1 MNNIKFKILRLLKT
15 VISYLDN
22 KFKVLKNKHLKLTK
36 PTVKDILSFIYIQR
50 KIKHSIP
57 SLLPE
62 VVKGSKE
69 AVRTGLNGKDTSDLV
84 LRKGWVSTQVN
95 SLFAMSLI
103 KKTFIINFIRRF
115 YNLICN
121 SYFFIYL
128 FLLALIL
135 FYVKFYYSVVEVC
148 MLLYT
153 FFFSFIL
160 CTLIY
165 KIDILNKFTDS
176 KGLKG
181 FLINFF
187 IDYFAFYLIFFF
199 LIISSLTFILLYS
212 SFG

>member
-1 MNNIKFKILRLLKT
+1 MYIKRKT
-15 VISYLDN
+15 
-22 KFKVLKNKHLKLTK
+22 KL
-36 PTVKDILSFIYIQR
+36 
-50 KIKHSIP
+50 KHSIP

-62 VVKGSKE
+62 VVKGPKE

-135 FYVKFYYSVVEVC
+135 FYVKFYYSVVEVF

-153 FFFSFIL
+153 FFLSFIL
-160 CTLIY
+160 CTLID
-165 KIDILNKFTDS
+165 KKDILT
-176 KGLKG
+176 
-181 FLINFF
+181 
-187 IDYFAFYLIFFF
+187 
-199 LIISSLTFILLYS
+199 
-212 SFG
+212 